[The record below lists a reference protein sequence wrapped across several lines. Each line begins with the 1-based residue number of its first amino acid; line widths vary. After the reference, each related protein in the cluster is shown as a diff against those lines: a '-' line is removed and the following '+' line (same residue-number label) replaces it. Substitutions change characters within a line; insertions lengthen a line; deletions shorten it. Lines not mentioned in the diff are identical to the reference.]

1 MAGVTNRYANIRV
14 NAGETVIF
22 SVKARNNDDLLS
34 DMTEV
39 HIHAPPAGEFVHL
52 SLVLIM
58 TYCI

>member
-39 HIHAPPAGEFVHL
+39 DIHAPSAGEFVNVYL
-52 SLVLIM
+52 GLF
-58 TYCI
+58 